1 MLDCTPMVVGKRCVG
16 WHASR
21 VTDRV
26 RVTTG
31 NTMDPDKHWLMHIHT
46 PTLYKGDAS
55 TDQPQIQRATLMRHI
70 MRIHA
75 HHHHAHAHMHAGMQH
90 THADRY
96 SHMHTCASH
105 TSSSSSHP
113 PTPTPTPRPPT
124 HPPTQ
129 IYEHRYASSQRHR
142 RTTPV
147 HRLDFVHHTLAGVTG
162 RRRQLHSA
170 RRQTTVQSARGQHLD
185 AVTVQGIQSRT
196 GKFIIPGLRDTGSSE
211 TVLQGPSCVSATH
224 SHTRTWLSWV
234 YVSKLACD
242 ALAVAGVN
250 RRPFGLLPAL
260 LQEACDRARHT
271 S

>member
-1 MLDCTPMVVGKRCVG
+1 MG

-46 PTLYKGDAS
+46 TTLHKGDAS
-55 TDQPQIQRATLMRHI
+55 TDQPQIQRATLMRYL

-113 PTPTPTPRPPT
+113 PTPTPAPHPPT
-124 HPPTQ
+124 HPHKCTNTDTRPRKHTVAQ
-129 IYEHRYASSQRHR
+129 HLSTDWILYITPSQVLLGGGDSF
-142 RTTPV
+142 TV
-147 HRLDFVHHTLAGVTG
+147 LAG
-162 RRRQLHSA
+162 RPHSFA
-170 RRQTTVQSARGQHLD
+170 REV
-185 AVTVQGIQSRT
+185 
-196 GKFIIPGLRDTGSSE
+196 
-211 TVLQGPSCVSATH
+211 
-224 SHTRTWLSWV
+224 
-234 YVSKLACD
+234 KLWM
-242 ALAVAGVN
+242 
-250 RRPFGLLPAL
+250 P
-260 LQEACDRARHT
+260 
-271 S
+271 